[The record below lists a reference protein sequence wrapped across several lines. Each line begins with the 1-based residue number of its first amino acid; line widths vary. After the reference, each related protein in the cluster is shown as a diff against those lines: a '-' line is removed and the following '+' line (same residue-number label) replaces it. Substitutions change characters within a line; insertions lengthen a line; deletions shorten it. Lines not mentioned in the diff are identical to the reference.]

1 MDFIVKIITSLCILS
16 SIAFGC
22 DVNWQNSL
30 AEAKSISAKTKKPIL
45 VFISSITCP
54 YCTKMSNETFS
65 DSKVCTAINNGFV
78 PLAVLEGSPDMPRG
92 IKVRGVPNIAFVDSK
107 EKEIAA
113 RVTGFRNTNEFL
125 SDLEQRFKGVGK

>member
-1 MDFIVKIITSLCILS
+1 MLC
-16 SIAFGC
+16 SISFGC
-22 DVNWQNSL
+22 DINWSNSL
-30 AEAKSISAKTKKPIL
+30 AEAKSVSSKTKKPIL

-65 DSKVCTAINNGFV
+65 DTRVCAAINSGFV
-78 PLAVLEGSPDMPRG
+78 PLAVLEGSPDMPKG

-113 RVTGFRNTNEFL
+113 RVVGFRNTNEFL
-125 SDLEQRFKGVGK
+125 GDLEQRFKGK

>member
-1 MDFIVKIITSLCILS
+1 MDFIVKIVISFCVLC
-16 SIAFGC
+16 SISFGC
-22 DVNWQNSL
+22 DINWSNSL
-30 AEAKSISAKTKKPIL
+30 AEAKSVSAKTKKPIL

-65 DSKVCTAINNGFV
+65 DARVCAALNSGFV
-78 PLAVLEGSPDMPRG
+78 PLAVLEGSPDMPKG

-113 RVTGFRNTNEFL
+113 RVVGFRNTNEFL
-125 SDLEQRFKGVGK
+125 GDLEQRFKGK